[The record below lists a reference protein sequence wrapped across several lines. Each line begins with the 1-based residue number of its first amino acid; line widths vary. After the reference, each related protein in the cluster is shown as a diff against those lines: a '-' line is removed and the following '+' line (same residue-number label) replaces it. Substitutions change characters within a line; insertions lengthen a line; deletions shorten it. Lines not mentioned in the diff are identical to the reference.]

1 MLINNR
7 DRKMKDEKAEV
18 IEMNEDC
25 QFLKDLTTDI
35 NKRFRNYNLGLWN
48 LSLSIRDLRLYTKGI
63 KPHRAWKISDL
74 KRYFGMNGN
83 KDDLLN
89 KLLAVRK
96 ILKEGENKNVGKA

>member
-1 MLINNR
+1 
-7 DRKMKDEKAEV
+7 MKDEKAEV

-25 QFLKDLTTDI
+25 QFLKDLSTDE
-35 NKRFRNYNLGLWN
+35 NQNRNYNLGLWN

-63 KPHRAWKISDL
+63 KPHRRWKISDV
-74 KRYFGMNGN
+74 KWYFGVSGN

-96 ILKEGENKNVGKA
+96 VLKEGENKTVGEA